1 MGTRGANLCVWAIG
15 GFVYLTTPA
24 PAPGWHHMVYTFN
37 GTNHTM
43 YLDGSPQV
51 LSNGASPNP
60 QNVPV
65 AESVIGNYLNGNERF
80 VGRLDDVRIWKD
92 RVLTQAEVSALFSG
106 K

>member
-1 MGTRGANLCVWAIG
+1 
-15 GFVYLTTPA
+15 
-24 PAPGWHHMVYTFN
+24 MVYTFN

-51 LSNGASPNP
+51 ISPGVSPNP

-65 AESVIGNYLNGNERF
+65 AEALIGNYLNGNERPI
-80 VGRLDDVRIWKD
+80 VRIDDVRIWKD
-92 RVLTQAEVSALFSG
+92 RTLTGAEVSALFSG